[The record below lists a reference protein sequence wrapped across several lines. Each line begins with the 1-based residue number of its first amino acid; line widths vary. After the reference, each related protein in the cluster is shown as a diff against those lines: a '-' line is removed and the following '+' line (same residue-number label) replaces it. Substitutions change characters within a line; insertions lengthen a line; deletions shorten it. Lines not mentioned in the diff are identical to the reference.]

1 MHDVNAFL
9 DLEAPHTDA
18 ATAAVRI
25 VPVPYERTTSFQQGT
40 AEGPAAILRA
50 SADLEYYDELT
61 GTVPA
66 RAGIHTTAPFT
77 HAGDPVA
84 FTQALRTHVADQL
97 AADRVVGVLGGEH
110 TVSIGPIEAT
120 AAAHPGMGVLQIDAH
135 ADLRE
140 SFGGSTHSHACVM
153 RRALDVAPIVQV
165 GIRSLSEPE
174 ADRIH
179 TDERI
184 TTFFAH
190 DLPPDLSDRVI
201 DALPPEVYLTVDI
214 DGLDPSEAPGTG
226 TPEPGGLRY
235 RDVVS
240 LVSAVARKR
249 RIVGFDVVE
258 VRPLPGQMNT
268 EFLAA
273 RLVYKIIG
281 AIVTR
286 GGMATPDWR
295 HPTPTDERDP

>member
-9 DLEAPHTDA
+9 DLDAPHTDA
-18 ATAAVRI
+18 DTAAFWI

-40 AEGPAAILRA
+40 AAGPDAILQA
-50 SADLEYYDELT
+50 SADLEYYDERT
-61 GTVPA
+61 DTVPA
-66 RAGIHTTAPFT
+66 RAGIHTTLPFT
-77 HAGDPVA
+77 HAGEPVA
-84 FTQALRTHVADQL
+84 FTDALRAHIAGRVAPG
-97 AADRVVGVLGGEH
+97 RVIGVLGGEH

-165 GIRSLSEPE
+165 GIRSLSQPE
-174 ADRIH
+174 ADRIR
-179 TDERI
+179 TDERV

-190 DLPPDLSDRVI
+190 DLPTDLERRVI

-226 TPEPGGLRY
+226 TPEPGGVFY
-235 RDVVS
+235 RDVVP
-240 LVSAVARKR
+240 LIAAVARER

-258 VRPLPGQMNT
+258 VRPLQGQMNT

-281 AIVTR
+281 AIATR
-286 GGMATPDWR
+286 GGTTTPDWR